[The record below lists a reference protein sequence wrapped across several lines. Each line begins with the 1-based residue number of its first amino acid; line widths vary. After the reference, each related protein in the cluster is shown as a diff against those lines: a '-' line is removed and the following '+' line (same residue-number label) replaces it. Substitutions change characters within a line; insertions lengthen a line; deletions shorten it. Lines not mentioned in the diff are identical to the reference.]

1 MKKQITILTF
11 AALALCACGGN
22 NNQNQNGSESAT
34 DQAATDIEGGL
45 PELVFDN
52 LEFHGLSDATNV
64 APVVAN
70 AKKIV
75 FKGDKMTISDGKNET
90 VCQLDLNSST
100 EEANPDAYYWIFST
114 IGNDNLPETNVSIQ
128 TEYEEACIARNEDP
142 KQRPIKIFFDTM
154 GNLYPKNFNSWNNL
168 RRKLASTYPSDEE
181 YEQVLA
187 YVNRE
192 EYEPE
197 VGDYED
203 YNNGEKSVCSDIN
216 NDGHTDCISY
226 SENEFSIYFGQDDDE
241 TLDPIEGFV
250 LENENANSIITNV
263 TIAANG
269 DFKVET
275 EWTNERGA
283 SGTDNYTARYHDGNF
298 VLIAYD
304 CTYEPATS
312 DTYDLINFKKISE
325 SGFDE
330 DDVEQKITDLKKL
343 PLKKLSE
350 IKIGEYHCDDYE

>member
-34 DQAATDIEGGL
+34 DQVATDIEGGL

-90 VCQLDLNSST
+90 VCQLDLKSSS

-128 TEYEEACIARNEDP
+128 AEYEEACIARNEDP
-142 KQRPIKIFFDTM
+142 KERPISLFFEGM
-154 GNLYPKNFNSWNNL
+154 GHLYPKKFNSWDNL
-168 RRKLASTYPSDEE
+168 KRKLTKSYPSDEE
-181 YEQVLA
+181 YEQTIA

-192 EYEPE
+192 EYDPE
-197 VGDYED
+197 EYDY
-203 YNNGEKSVCSDIN
+203 GESDPNEESVCSDIN
-216 NDGHTDCISY
+216 NDGITDCITYIDSQFKVNFGIN
-226 SENEFSIYFGQDDDE
+226 ENTLESKE
-241 TLDPIEGFV
+241 TFFV
-250 LENENANSIITNV
+250 ENENADSRITGVSIEK
-263 TIAANG
+263 NG

-283 SGTDNYTARYHDGNF
+283 SGTDSYTGRYHDGTF
-298 VLIAYD
+298 WLIAYE

-312 DTYDLINFKKISE
+312 ETYDLINFKKISE